1 MFKKLTLYLYL
12 FPLLATS
19 QLFGQTASSCT
30 QTLRLAQSTYENGRL
45 HELFDICRACLNG
58 EVADGEFNTEERRQ
72 AYKLLVQSYI
82 YLEEP
87 SKADSAMLNLL
98 STDPFFKPNTD
109 VDPAEFVSLYNRFR
123 TKPLFRYGIKFGP
136 VVSAPRAL
144 TDYWI
149 GGDGQGTATYSPSYT
164 FSFGGVFEKDFLD
177 SRRLTVAP
185 EAGFAVRGF
194 TETGTVFDPE
204 GGSDGGAETTL
215 TSVIKIRGIE
225 LNPLVKWWLAKDPS
239 TRDQKF
245 EPYIIGGPG
254 IHYVL
259 NASFEDGSL
268 NRLDGAGTNTGP
280 AVDITDVFKPFNFSA
295 IGGAGVRI
303 RLGGIF
309 LNGDVRFQYGLS
321 NIVNPE
327 TRTNP
332 ETAYDYGW
340 VANDMTMNA
349 VIVNFAVELA
359 YFSPKKLI
367 K

>member
-123 TKPLFRYGIKFGP
+123 TKPLFRYGIKLGP
-136 VVSAPRAL
+136 VASAPRAL
-144 TDYWI
+144 TDFWV
-149 GGDGQGTATYSPSYT
+149 GSAGQGTAKYAPAYT
-164 FSFGGVFEKDFLD
+164 FTFGLVFEKDFLD
-177 SRRLTVAP
+177 NRRLTVAP
-185 EAGFAVRGF
+185 EAGYAIRGF
-194 TETGTVFDPE
+194 TENATVFDGE
-204 GGSDGGAETTL
+204 GGDTEATSFSSD
-215 TSVIKIRGIE
+215 IKIKGIE
-225 LNPLVKWWLAKDPS
+225 LNPLVKWWLAKNPE
-239 TRDQKF
+239 TRDQKL
-245 EPYIIGGPG
+245 ETYIIGGPG
-254 IHYVL
+254 INYVL

-268 NRLDGAGTNTGP
+268 NHINGAGTNTGP
-280 AVDITDVFKPFNFSA
+280 TVDIKGVFKPFSFSA
-295 IGGAGVRI
+295 IGGVGARI

-309 LNGDVRFQYGLS
+309 LNGDIRVQYGLS
-321 NIVNPE
+321 NLVNEE

-332 ETAYDYGW
+332 ETAFDYAW
-340 VANDMTMNA
+340 IANDMAMNA
-349 VIVNFAVELA
+349 IIVNFAVQFA